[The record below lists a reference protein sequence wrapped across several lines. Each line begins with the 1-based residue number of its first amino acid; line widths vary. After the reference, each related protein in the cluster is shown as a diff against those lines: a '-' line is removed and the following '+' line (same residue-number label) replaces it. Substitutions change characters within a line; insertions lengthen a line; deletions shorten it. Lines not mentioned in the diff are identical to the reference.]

1 VKAAHYFFIT
11 ICAASGSGG
20 MEVKM
25 EKNIVLTGFMGTGK
39 STVGKSV
46 ADKLGMQFIDIDHL
60 VEQDQEMYISEIFS
74 LKGEAYFREL
84 ESKFVQKVSQYTNV
98 VIATGGGVV
107 LNRDNINNLKKNG
120 IIIRLKANIETILRN
135 TSKNNTRPLLQNGD
149 VRSRIEE
156 ILKQR
161 EKYYQNNHYEIDVS
175 FLTIEQVVS
184 EIIKIYQQYSG

>member
-1 VKAAHYFFIT
+1 
-11 ICAASGSGG
+11 
-20 MEVKM
+20 M

>member
-1 VKAAHYFFIT
+1 MSNEIQGMMNKNRFI
-11 ICAASGSGG
+11 I
-20 MEVKM
+20 MEAKM